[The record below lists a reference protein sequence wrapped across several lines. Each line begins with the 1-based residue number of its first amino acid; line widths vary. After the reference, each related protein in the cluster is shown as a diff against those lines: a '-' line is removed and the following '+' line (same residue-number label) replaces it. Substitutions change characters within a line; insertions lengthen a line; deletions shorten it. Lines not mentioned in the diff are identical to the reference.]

1 MMDPLIWDYR
11 MNAQQQLFRSLM
23 GRMVTGVTVIAT
35 RSSNAVFAM
44 TANAVTS
51 VSLEPLIIL
60 ACIRNESRMLPTL
73 LRERHFSVNILAAG
87 QDNVSRHYSGKNLD
101 ECPATWQYTE
111 QGTPVLEGSNASFA
125 CVIDTTQLIGDH
137 TVVYGKVES
146 MLGGNSASPALV
158 YASGRYAHL
167 PLAA

>member
-1 MMDPLIWDYR
+1 MSPLFWKHG
-11 MNAQQQLFRSLM
+11 MTTQQQFFRSLM

-35 RSSNAVFAM
+35 RSSDVVFAM

-51 VSLEPLIIL
+51 VSLEPLILL

-73 LRERHFSVNILAAG
+73 LQEKKFSVNILAAG
-87 QDNVSRHYSGKNLD
+87 QDDVSRHYSGKPLD
-101 ECPATWQYTE
+101 QCPASWQYTE
-111 QGTPVLEGSNASFA
+111 HGTPVLEGANASFA
-125 CVIDTTQLIGDH
+125 CVIDSTHKMGDH

-146 MLGGNSASPALV
+146 MCGGHLASPALV